1 MSEVVTS
8 EQAIQWCRDHRVSV
22 NYIEVPDKVRLYFK
36 GDLLMEGDTLRDA
49 VDKVKRYSRA
59 DLPYTATEDNLSETD
74 LTEMILDAQMSTP
87 PQGGSVLS
95 AQPEP
100 YPTEDSLREATCPLV
115 TSHTHSF
122 TYLIN
127 ANHTALRGCTCG
139 LSFIGYMVGVH
150 PSELRWHRVKE
161 EGES

>member
-1 MSEVVTS
+1 MSERDKTN
-8 EQAIQWCRDHRVSV
+8 EYAWCRDHGVSV
-22 NYIEVPDKVRLYFK
+22 NSVEVPGKVRLYFK
-36 GDLLMEGDTLRDA
+36 GGLLMEGDTLREA
-49 VDKVKRYSRA
+49 IDKVKRYSRA
-59 DLPYTATEDNLSETD
+59 DLPYTATEDTLTERD
-74 LTEMILDAQMSTP
+74 LTEMIEDAQMSTR

-139 LSFIGYMVGVH
+139 LSFIGHMVGRE
-150 PSELRWHRVKE
+150 PGELRWHRVKE
-161 EGES
+161 EAE